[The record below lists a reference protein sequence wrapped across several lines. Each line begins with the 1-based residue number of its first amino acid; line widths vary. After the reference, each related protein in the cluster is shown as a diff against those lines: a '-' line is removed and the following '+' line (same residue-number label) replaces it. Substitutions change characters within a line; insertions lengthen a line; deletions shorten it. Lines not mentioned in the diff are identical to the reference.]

1 MESLLGNLMKS
12 KKIFGMAWN
21 WKGGKN
27 VKDFP
32 VIFQKPV
39 SAVIQSGNAVRILEN
54 ETVVH
59 ESN

>member
-1 MESLLGNLMKS
+1 MLGNLIKS

-27 VKDFP
+27 VKEFP

-39 SAVIQSGNAVRILEN
+39 SAVIQSGSTVRVLEN